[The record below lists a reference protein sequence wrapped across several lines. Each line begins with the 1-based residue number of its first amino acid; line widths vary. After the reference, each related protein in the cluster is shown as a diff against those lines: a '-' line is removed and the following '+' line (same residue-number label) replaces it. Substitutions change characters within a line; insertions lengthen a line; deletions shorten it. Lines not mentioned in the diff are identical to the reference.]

1 MINGTRYNSNRLE
14 RYFGFTHFRQEPPAA
29 DGSSLQENIVKAKMC
44 GKPLFAILPTG
55 GKSLCF
61 QLPALVRYQ
70 RRGVL
75 TIVVSPLQAL
85 MKDQVD
91 NLRNKTGAP
100 NAVALSGML
109 TAPERG
115 EVLQGIQ
122 NGDIALLYVSP
133 EQLRSL
139 SFQKATGIR

>member
-1 MINGTRYNSNRLE
+1 MVVVYRE
-14 RYFGFTHFRQEPPAA
+14 RIVQAA
-29 DGSSLQENIVKAKMC
+29 MSDT
-44 GKPLFAILPTG
+44 PLFAVLPTGG
-55 GKSLCF
+55 GKSLCY

-100 NAVALSGML
+100 NTAALNGML

-122 NGDIALLYVSP
+122 MGDIAVLYVSP
-133 EQLRSL
+133 EQLRNL
-139 SFQKATGIR
+139 SFQKAIALTRNWLLGI